1 MVYEYNVHIY
11 ISHFFFIRDKVE
23 CHYTLLSHFYV
34 VLVCRRA
41 EWHFTVQI
49 VVWSYCKNKTTVGNP
64 GTIGL
69 SLINNWS
76 VGLIK
81 GICNVCVAL
90 QWLSFWGM
98 LDEEP
103 LLKALL
109 HCFTQASFVL
119 YWGGWNIVLRQV
131 ESKFTGFWL
140 CVCLCLRPDMNK
152 KKKFTLPLP
161 QVQFNHSIKP
171 PVQS

>member
-1 MVYEYNVHIY
+1 MCPIPKVVSTKVHIFTSHLIITYKTLPYVFSPRRPDTPRILFLKFLRGKNVVYEYNVHIY

-49 VVWSYCKNKTTVGNP
+49 MVWSHCKNKTTVGNP

-81 GICNVCVAL
+81 GICNMC
-90 QWLSFWGM
+90 
-98 LDEEP
+98 
-103 LLKALL
+103 
-109 HCFTQASFVL
+109 
-119 YWGGWNIVLRQV
+119 VLRCSGYLF
-131 ESKFTGFWL
+131 EG
-140 CVCLCLRPDMNK
+140 C
-152 KKKFTLPLP
+152 
-161 QVQFNHSIKP
+161 
-171 PVQS
+171 